1 MGPNSTAS
9 DRLGLLHQP
18 PGLRPAKNG
27 DEAVAKHSQAQK
39 RARCQAGKPG
49 VSRRMYLLLAI
60 SLAPRRQGGPACCSC
75 IDVRAKLRNDSTVND
90 KVGWVHG
97 SASQLTHTIRFY
109 RLSSSF
115 DLTIGVSH
123 SWLITILLSLRAR
136 HCRNGGVFHDYHG
149 TRKLRMEQMPG
160 PKEDRTSIFLLI
172 HLYSLTGPCRTNV
185 NAGSASAITIVD
197 IKLTRSGTRT
207 LVWP

>member
-27 DEAVAKHSQAQK
+27 DEAVAKHSRAQK

-49 VSRRMYLLLAI
+49 VSKRMYLLLAI
-60 SLAPRRQGGPACCSC
+60 SLAPRRQGSPVCCNC
-75 IDVRAKLRNDSTVND
+75 NDVRARLRNDFTVDD

-97 SASQLTHTIRFY
+97 SASQLTHEIRFVY

-123 SWLITILLSLRAR
+123 SWLIRAR

-149 TRKLRMEQMPG
+149 TKKLRMEQMPG

-172 HLYSLTGPCRTNV
+172 HLYSLTGLCRTNV
-185 NAGSASAITIVD
+185 NTASASAITIVD
-197 IKLTRSGTRT
+197 VELTRSGTRT